1 MTSRIG
7 LREVLRRVAPAMVLW
22 LAIGHAAVA
31 EEEKEKPDPV
41 DAAYEACIEK
51 DPSTAGM
58 LDCAGEAEAAW
69 DAELNAAYK
78 ALSAELKDEALEA
91 LKQAQRA
98 WIAQRDREYA
108 LQEEVLRQ
116 LQGTMWGPVMSD
128 QRVTIVKNRTLQ
140 LRALKSFLDEGRP

>member
-1 MTSRIG
+1 MKTWSGRRMG
-7 LREVLRRVAPAMVLW
+7 VRCAVSALALVLAVGHPA
-22 LAIGHAAVA
+22 IA
-31 EEEKEKPDPV
+31 EEEKEKADPV
-41 DAAYEACIEK
+41 DAAYEACVEK

-58 LDCAGEAEAAW
+58 LGCAGEAEAGW

-78 ALSAELKDEALEA
+78 ALSADLKDEALEA

-98 WIAQRDREYA
+98 WIAQRDLEFA
-108 LQEEVLRQ
+108 LQEQILRQ

-140 LRALKSFLDEGRP
+140 LRALKSFIDEGRP